1 MQEMWASEH
10 LGKDNNKKQLHLC
23 ITAISQKWLSVHV
36 TLELR
41 DRAQEII
48 PSANHLVFSSAS
60 SNPSLHP
67 LAIFFPK
74 LLPTLSF
81 LQPEN
86 I

>member
-1 MQEMWASEH
+1 MQEVWASEH
-10 LGKDNNKKQLHLC
+10 LGKDNNKKQLRLR

-36 TLELR
+36 TLELK
-41 DRAQEII
+41 DWAQEIF
-48 PSANHLVFSSAS
+48 PSANHLVFYSAS

-67 LAIFFPK
+67 LAIFSLK